1 MSICDKDC
9 LHCPYP
15 DCINDEMDAE
25 DWRQAREIEEYV
37 RPKTAAER
45 AIAAKKR
52 EYREANRESI
62 AAKKR
67 EYYEANRESI
77 AAKQREYYEANRER
91 YNDYMRRYMA
101 ERRRRLR

>member
-9 LHCPYP
+9 LHCQYP

-25 DWRQAREIEEYV
+25 DWRQAREIENYLRE
-37 RPKTAAER
+37 KTAAER
-45 AIAAKKR
+45 AIAAKQ
-52 EYREANRESI
+52 
-62 AAKKR
+62 R

-77 AAKQREYYEANRER
+77 AAKQREYREANRER

-101 ERRRRLR
+101 ERRRRLAGQGG

>member
-9 LHCPYP
+9 LHCPFP

-45 AIAAKKR
+45 AIAAKQR
-52 EYREANRESI
+52 EYR
-62 AAKKR
+62 
-67 EYYEANRESI
+67 
-77 AAKQREYYEANRER
+77 EANRER
-91 YNDYMRRYMA
+91 YNDYIRRYMA
-101 ERRRRLR
+101 ERRRRLAGKGGAT